1 MKIESSRSPVV
12 GGGRRRGAADKEKVR
27 RSRTLG
33 AREGIANNFLYF
45 FYLLSFFLACFH
57 SLFCLFPSF
66 PYFMDWAII
75 IYYQLKI

>member
-1 MKIESSRSPVV
+1 MKIENSRSPVV

-45 FYLLSFFLACFH
+45 FYLLSFILAFFILFFVCFQV
-57 SLFCLFPSF
+57 SLIVWTGL
-66 PYFMDWAII
+66 
-75 IYYQLKI
+75 L